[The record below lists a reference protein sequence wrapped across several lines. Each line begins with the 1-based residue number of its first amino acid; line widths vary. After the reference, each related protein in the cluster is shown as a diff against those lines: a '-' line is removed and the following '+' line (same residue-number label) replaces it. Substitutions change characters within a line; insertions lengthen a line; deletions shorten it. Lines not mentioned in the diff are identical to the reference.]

1 VGSAGGMYERPGPW
15 WAELPPAAG
24 AAVMATCIL
33 SVGLHLTGFEALSLA
48 MLALGGLGWVLLA
61 GEFLAR
67 LLGNRRRW
75 LTEADTPPALT
86 AVAAT
91 TVVGVRCSQEG
102 WQGLAYGLLAAAA
115 LAWPVLVFTVVR
127 RWQRRMPGSAFLV
140 CVATQGLSALAATLS
155 LAEAVPWLGDA
166 ALAAFALGVLLYVEA
181 LVRFDFGEVCR
192 GLGDQWIA
200 GGALGISALAASR
213 LYVLPQ
219 WSGGGHGALRWLALV
234 LVVLDLAWYVVLL
247 TAETRWPR
255 PAYDIRRWSTVF
267 PLGMSA
273 AACLA
278 ASDATGVRWLH
289 STGLV
294 LLWIALGAW
303 LLTAGAL
310 ALNLRNRP
318 HPQPG
323 PRPGG

>member
-1 VGSAGGMYERPGPW
+1 MGSAEGMHERPGPW

-33 SVGLHLTGFEALSLA
+33 SVGLHLTGFEALSLS
-48 MLALGGLGWVLLA
+48 LFALGGLGWVLLA

-67 LLGNRRRW
+67 LIGNRRRW

-102 WQGLAYGLLAAAA
+102 WAGLACGLLAVAA
-115 LAWPVLVFTVVR
+115 LAWPVLIFTVVR
-127 RWQRRMPGSAFLV
+127 HWQRRMPGSAFLV
-140 CVATQGLSALAATLS
+140 CVATQGLAALAATLCREEEV
-155 LAEAVPWLGDA
+155 AWLGDA
-166 ALAAFALGVLLYVEA
+166 ALAAFALGLLLYAEA
-181 LVRFDFGEVCR
+181 LVRFDFQEVRR
-192 GLGDQWIA
+192 GFGDQWIA
-200 GGALGISALAASR
+200 GGALAISALAGSR
-213 LYVLPQ
+213 LYELPQ
-219 WSGGGHGALRWLALV
+219 WSGSGHEALRWLVLV
-234 LVVLDLAWYVVLL
+234 LVVLDLAWCVVLL

-303 LLTAGAL
+303 VVTAGAL
-310 ALNLRNRP
+310 VLDLRGRRRP
-318 HPQPG
+318 HPG
-323 PRPGG
+323 ARAGG